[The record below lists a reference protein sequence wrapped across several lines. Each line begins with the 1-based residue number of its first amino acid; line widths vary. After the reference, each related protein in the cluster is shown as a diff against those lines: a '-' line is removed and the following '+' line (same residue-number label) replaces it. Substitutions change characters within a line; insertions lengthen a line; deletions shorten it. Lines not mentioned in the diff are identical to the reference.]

1 MTDSTALRSPV
12 VRTSDIRISAVISRA
27 AVITAAV
34 ILVIFAISA
43 IAVIAVITASAYRLG
58 AYAPLRQLRARARK
72 AITAKIPVRA
82 KCGVNYHEHLPLSPG
97 ISAEK
102 TVRQPARCESET
114 GQMFSDNTYGC
125 GIKKAGHG
133 AAVLLG
139 VSDKIVCARD
149 EPFGFYALD
158 HNSLTNPSRSSKS
171 IKTTRNERSIG
182 HLLQKSTLK
191 SSRLTGAMTGSVIP

>member
-1 MTDSTALRSPV
+1 MTDSTALRSPI

-34 ILVIFAISA
+34 ILVIFAISV
-43 IAVIAVITASAYRLG
+43 IAVIAVITAAAYRLG

-72 AITAKIPVRA
+72 AITAKNTRTGKMRCQLSRA
-82 KCGVNYHEHLPLSPG
+82 PAAQPRHIRRKNS
-97 ISAEK
+97 K
-102 TVRQPARCESET
+102 TAPRCESET

-139 VSDKIVCARD
+139 V
-149 EPFGFYALD
+149 F
-158 HNSLTNPSRSSKS
+158 LTRSSVREMSRSV
-171 IKTTRNERSIG
+171 
-182 HLLQKSTLK
+182 STL
-191 SSRLTGAMTGSVIP
+191 LIITVLQIPQEAPKV